1 MGKFIGLI
9 AAALDRV
16 DGGFVQTTELLEFGE
31 EVWVYYCRPHLGAP
45 PAGWV
50 DLAAET
56 LRVAFNPPPFRHDRL
71 AWQPRVTRDEA
82 TGAWA
87 YAAEAFGVEP
97 GNNLFH
103 LALPSGCLPV
113 AASWDAPPLYGHAD
127 GARFV
132 LGWGG
137 VEAVW
142 PAFRFEAAAPEPFAA
157 RAVELDR
164 DIERASRQ
172 RRRQVIHPWG
182 SQEEPDRATL
192 LRQLDERLSP
202 EDVRTLVFELG
213 IDYGN
218 LGGETKIGKL
228 RELLLHLGR
237 QEQLPRLIGHL
248 QQHYAGILTTL

>member
-9 AAALDRV
+9 AAALDRTN
-16 DGGFVQTTELLEFGE
+16 GGFVQTTELLEFAD

-56 LRVAFNPPPFRHDRL
+56 LRVAFSPPPFRRDHL
-71 AWQPRVTRDEA
+71 AWQPRVTRDAASGVWE
-82 TGAWA
+82 
-87 YAAEAFGVEP
+87 YVAEAFGVEP

-103 LALPSGCLPV
+103 LALPPGCLPV

-142 PAFRFEAAAPEPFAA
+142 PAFRFEAVAPEAFAA
-157 RAVELDR
+157 RAAELDR
-164 DIERASRQ
+164 DIEQAARQ

-182 SQEEPDRATL
+182 PQEEPDRAAL
-192 LRQLDERLSP
+192 LRQLDEHLGR

-213 IDYGN
+213 IDYDN
-218 LGGETKIGKL
+218 LAGEAKIDKL

-237 QEQLPRLIGHL
+237 QEQLPRLIRHL
-248 QQHYAGILTTL
+248 QQHYAYVLQ